1 MRPHSLVQRWLP
13 AVLLLG
19 LIGVF
24 GAACSLLLDRTAEQC
39 TTRQDCITQGFTGTP
54 VCEQGVC
61 IATNLGP
68 EGCFLGTPTTPAEFA
83 NQCTTAQCEAFN
95 NCARL
100 GICGPTDPLPAPII
114 PPDAGAGASVDASFP
129 TQPCVEDPTTTI
141 VVTGS
146 SAVGGFLQT
155 VAPLVAASGLR
166 IAYQPSGSCNGV
178 DQIFNPDP
186 TKRIAK
192 DRAGNIS
199 LLFPTDGSKGV
210 SCTWGGGAPVDVGVS
225 DVFSTSCNPAYV
237 TGTTIAD
244 FLGPVQPMTF
254 VVPAGSDQT
263 VLSAEMGNVIFG
275 RGNDPKAAPWTD
287 PTLFFV
293 RNASSGTQQMIAR
306 AIGIEASAWWGKNA
320 GGTSGVVAG
329 LQSVAPSLA
338 SSVIGI
344 LSTDALKSEETR
356 RNIRVL
362 AFQDRGQLCGFYPDR
377 IPVSLDKQNVRDGHY
392 PIWGPVHFFTP
403 ITAGQPSAK
412 ASTLVQRFS
421 LPSID
426 KVLLDA
432 IISSLVV
439 PQCAMK
445 VARDTEM
452 GPLKPYSPPF
462 QCGCYFE
469 SKLAAGSTPSGCQ
482 ACSSTNDC
490 TAERPACN
498 FGFCELR

>member
-1 MRPHSLVQRWLP
+1 MRPNSLIQRWLP

-19 LIGVF
+19 LVGVF
-24 GAACSLLLDRTAEQC
+24 GAACSLLFDRSPEQC
-39 TTRQDCITQGFTGTP
+39 TTRQDCIAQGFTGTP

-61 IATNLGP
+61 VATNLGP

-83 NQCTTAQCEAFN
+83 NQCTTAQCEAFD

-100 GICGPTDPLPAPII
+100 GICGPNDPLPQPVV
-114 PPDAGAGASVDASFP
+114 PPDAGASSSVDASFP
-129 TQPCVEDPTTTI
+129 VQPCVEDPATTI

-146 SAVGGFLQT
+146 SAVAGFLQT
-155 VAPLVAASGLR
+155 VAPLVAPSGLK

-178 DQIFNPDP
+178 EQIFNPDP
-186 TKRIAK
+186 NKRIAK
-192 DRAGNIS
+192 DRSGTVS
-199 LLFPTDGSKGV
+199 VLFPTDGSKGV
-210 SCTWGGGAPVDVGVS
+210 ACTWGSGAPVDVGVS
-225 DVFSTSCNPAYV
+225 DVFSTSCNAAYV
-237 TGTTIAD
+237 TGTAVAD

-254 VVPAGSDQT
+254 VVPAGSNQK

-287 PTLFFV
+287 PALFFV

-306 AIGIEASAWWGKNA
+306 AIGIEANAWWGKNA
-320 GGTSGVVAG
+320 GGTSGVVSG
-329 LQSVAPSLA
+329 LQSVVPSLA

-344 LSTDALKSEETR
+344 LSTDALKNEETR
-356 RNIRVL
+356 RNIRIL
-362 AFQDRGQLCGFYPDR
+362 AFQDKGQLCGFYPDR

-412 ASTLVQRFS
+412 ASALVQRFS

-432 IISSLVV
+432 IITSLDV

-445 VARDTEM
+445 VTRDTEM

-469 SKLAAGSTPSGCQ
+469 SKLAAGSTPPGCQ
-482 ACSSTNDC
+482 ACISTNDC
-490 TAERPACN
+490 PTARPACN
-498 FGFCELR
+498 FGFCEAR